1 MSGTRAELVTSSAR
15 ADELVSRAGDET
27 ATKRIREL
35 LNRRELAATRHRR
48 AIRRSLALDEAEMLA
63 LSNLALH
70 GHLTP
75 TQLRHALG
83 YSTGGVDAVLRRLE
97 RDGHATR
104 HRHPTDGR
112 SRLVRP
118 APELVEAA
126 SAAFAPLVTAI
137 DELTARRSAAERR
150 IIETF
155 LAELV
160 QTTEEHA
167 RRLLDAPT
175 AIDRAAVR
183 VPALW
188 A

>member
-1 MSGTRAELVTSSAR
+1 MSGTRAELVTPSAN
-15 ADELVSRAGDET
+15 ADELASRAGNET

-63 LSNLALH
+63 LSHLALH

-97 RDGHATR
+97 REGHTTR
-104 HRHPTDGR
+104 HQHPTDGR
-112 SRLVRP
+112 SRLVQP
-118 APELVEAA
+118 AAQTVEAT
-126 SAAFAPLVTAI
+126 SAAFAPLVRAI
-137 DELTARRSAAERR
+137 DELTVRRSAAERR
-150 IIETF
+150 VIETF

-160 QTTEEHA
+160 QTTEEQT

-175 AIDRAAVR
+175 AVDRAAVR